1 MKSVTQSL
9 LSGVFITLLVMLSAA
24 SGPYSSHSKSQ
35 GAVILRPPAYSIND
49 ASLQI
54 WGKHFDAD
62 ILGALPNDDPS
73 DLIFAT
79 FLGGIGADSVT
90 AIAVDDLGFTYLAGS
105 TTSPDFP
112 TTPGAFDVGL
122 NGGYDAFIVKLTPD
136 GSALEYATFIGGAGD
151 ESVSAIE
158 VVQTGEVLIAGKTA
172 SIDFPTT
179 SGAFDTGYNGNGD
192 AFVLRLNVN
201 ATDLVWS
208 TFVGGV
214 ETDVAHGMS
223 LDNQNNVYLSGDTT
237 SSDFPT
243 TPGAFDT
250 DLGGR
255 DAFAAKLSADGSLLA
270 YATFLGGNDDDS
282 AAAIRVDDGGNAFV
296 AGRTRSIDFPTTP
309 GAYDRS
315 YNDFDPPLWYTGDA
329 FVTKLNAL
337 GTELIYSTFVGGG
350 LGDCEFA
357 CTMTTDQA
365 GNVYLSGNTS
375 SFDFP
380 TTPGAFDETFN
391 GGYVE
396 GCCDAFVVKLN
407 AEGSALA
414 YGTFLGGAD
423 TEEGNGIKVNQMGQV
438 FLTGNTGSVGFP
450 TTSGAFDTTF
460 NGQYPE
466 GDRNAFLTA
475 LNENG
480 SDLIYSTFMGIG
492 YGWAVDANQTG
503 YAFLAGRTYD
513 PNFPTTP
520 GAFDTT
526 YNGGFNDAFVAKL
539 NLNEP
544 TAVGLVEL
552 VAGAADRAV
561 KLPLGLLVA
570 GALALAFFAVRYRR
584 SRPPSISGATPPHNN

>member
-1 MKSVTQSL
+1 MKSITQSL
-9 LSGVFITLLVMLSAA
+9 LNGVVIVILVTLSPAGGSYLS
-24 SGPYSSHSKSQ
+24 YSNSQ
-35 GAVILRPPAYSIND
+35 GAVILRSPAYSIND

-54 WGKHFDAD
+54 WGKHFDTE
-62 ILGALPNDDPS
+62 ILGAVPDDDPS

-90 AIAVDDLGFTYLAGS
+90 AIAVDDLGFIYLAGS
-105 TTSPDFP
+105 TTSSDFP
-112 TTPGAFDVGL
+112 TRPGAFDMDL
-122 NGGYDAFIVKLTPD
+122 NGGYDAFIAKLTPD
-136 GSALEYATFIGGAGD
+136 GSALVYSTFIGGTGD

-158 VVQTGEVLIAGKTA
+158 VVQTGEVLIVGKTA

-179 SGAFDTGYNGNGD
+179 SGAFDTSYNGNGD
-192 AFVLRLNVN
+192 AFVLRLNVD

-214 ETDVAHGMS
+214 EMDVAHGIS
-223 LDNQNNVYLSGDTT
+223 LDNQDNVYLSGDTT

-255 DAFAAKLSADGSLLA
+255 DAFAVKLSADGSLLA

-282 AAAIRVDDGGNAFV
+282 AAAIRVDDGGNAIV

-329 FVTKLNAL
+329 FMTKFNAA
-337 GTELIYSTFVGGG
+337 GTELIYSTYLGGG
-350 LGDCEFA
+350 LGDCEHDCA
-357 CTMTTDQA
+357 MTTDQA
-365 GNVYLSGNTS
+365 GNAYVTGNTS

-380 TTPGAFDETFN
+380 TTPDAFDETYN

-396 GCCDAFVVKLN
+396 GCCDAFVAKLN
-407 AEGSALA
+407 ADGSTLA

-423 TEEGNGIKVNQMGQV
+423 AEEGNDIKVNQMGQV

-450 TTSGAFDTTF
+450 TTLGAFDTTF

-466 GDRNAFLTA
+466 GDLNAFMTA

-544 TAVGLVEL
+544 TAVGLAEL
-552 VAGAADRAV
+552 VSDSANPAA

-570 GALALAFFAVRYRR
+570 GALAFAIFAMRYRR
-584 SRPPSISGATPPHNN
+584 SRLAAH